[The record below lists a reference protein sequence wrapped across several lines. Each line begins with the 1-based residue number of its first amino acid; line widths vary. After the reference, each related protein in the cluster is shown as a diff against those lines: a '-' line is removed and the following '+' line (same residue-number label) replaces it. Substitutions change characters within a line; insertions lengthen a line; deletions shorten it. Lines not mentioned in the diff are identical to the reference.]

1 MLIVFEARMLIV
13 LNCVRGL
20 YYAGCFFPGKIL
32 NIFFLVYLR
41 KFDYVVW
48 CVLSSALLRKNP
60 ITFALRNV
68 ICIHCSY
75 VLITR
80 WCCIPTT
87 HVVEWMCASCS
98 LLIKCV
104 GKRGWLDFEFDRTML
119 IVLKCVREFY
129 YEMCY
134 FFSFLFCEFVEWGK
148 MIAII
153 SYWEAAVRNEYIHIT
168 MHTSMVSHERHWKIV
183 WFFNF
188 NDKIFIHLCFEII
201 FISFYFLKPVNVFLF
216 ISRPVC

>member
-41 KFDYVVW
+41 KFDY
-48 CVLSSALLRKNP
+48 VLSSALLRKNP

-104 GKRGWLDFEFDRTML
+104 GKRIRMMIRFWHWSRNVNRFWSTRVNRFEVRAC
-119 IVLKCVREFY
+119 VLSRSVLFSTEEF
-129 YEMCY
+129 
-134 FFSFLFCEFVEWGK
+134 K
-148 MIAII
+148 
-153 SYWEAAVRNEYIHIT
+153 
-168 MHTSMVSHERHWKIV
+168 
-183 WFFNF
+183 
-188 NDKIFIHLCFEII
+188 
-201 FISFYFLKPVNVFLF
+201 
-216 ISRPVC
+216 